1 MADKAGD
8 LKKKCG
14 PSADTPWAAYS
25 GILQKLKAGNEASGP
40 PLQPAQR
47 DQQATWFLYIEA

>member
-1 MADKAGD
+1 LSIKVADKAGD

-47 DQQATWFLYIEA
+47 DQQAT